1 MKRKTRKMCS
11 INRVS
16 PTDVRSIAVVHS
28 EGGTAEGTFC
38 FLFRDKK
45 SFFD

>member
-1 MKRKTRKMCS
+1 MCS

-16 PTDVRSIAVVHS
+16 PTDDVRSIAVVHS
-28 EGGTAEGTFC
+28 EGGTAEWTFG
-38 FLFRDKK
+38 FPFRDKK